1 MINNYLNFILI
12 IVTLSVAYDY
22 YKTKDI
28 FSISNIFNFFA
39 FHYFFLGV
47 HLYNFE
53 YNNSNYKIVE
63 EIARNIVF
71 VLISF
76 SIIYQLTPV
85 KSVNYKRDRF
95 NVNFLYII
103 FLLLILLDIYL
114 IFDSKIV
121 YGINRTENF
130 QILYENKFIFL
141 KEGLQNLIYI
151 IIIYEF
157 YVNKSKSR
165 FKLHYLITLYMLIFS
180 FVTISRFQ
188 IFLILFPHIYFLYKQ
203 KKVSLLSI
211 ILGYFISVFVFL
223 LWKPILYLFI
233 TGSQYGT
240 DLNYSE
246 LFNWLKNSITVMK
259 YSNLYEYNSY
269 LITLEGLINPLN
281 DSSLAPTNWFM
292 ESFYYKSY
300 EGGSRLGFSAIAEGF
315 INGSLNYNILVFG
328 FYGYMFKKLNF
339 SKKPL
344 YIILKLIV
352 IILFF
357 KLFRSESYNFFRNI
371 AWYYFYPLL
380 VFSLFNINSSAK
392 KIR

>member
-130 QILYENKFIFL
+130 
-141 KEGLQNLIYI
+141 
-151 IIIYEF
+151 
-157 YVNKSKSR
+157 
-165 FKLHYLITLYMLIFS
+165 
-180 FVTISRFQ
+180 
-188 IFLILFPHIYFLYKQ
+188 
-203 KKVSLLSI
+203 
-211 ILGYFISVFVFL
+211 
-223 LWKPILYLFI
+223 
-233 TGSQYGT
+233 
-240 DLNYSE
+240 
-246 LFNWLKNSITVMK
+246 
-259 YSNLYEYNSY
+259 
-269 LITLEGLINPLN
+269 
-281 DSSLAPTNWFM
+281 
-292 ESFYYKSY
+292 
-300 EGGSRLGFSAIAEGF
+300 
-315 INGSLNYNILVFG
+315 
-328 FYGYMFKKLNF
+328 
-339 SKKPL
+339 
-344 YIILKLIV
+344 
-352 IILFF
+352 
-357 KLFRSESYNFFRNI
+357 
-371 AWYYFYPLL
+371 
-380 VFSLFNINSSAK
+380 
-392 KIR
+392 